1 VYTGEVEM
9 ATKTKSAVLVPRDA
23 RGRVKALDEM
33 SDPERDALF
42 RAMNDRITSTG
53 GKVATVARWLG
64 VDRRTLKKWMGSPE
78 LQDFIDRN
86 DDVRYLRLFASPIED
101 IEKFFC
107 ATTDNVAI
115 VNVKVRWLYRLLAA
129 SGLVERYSQH
139 ARKRVEKIE
148 TGSRI
153 ADDSH

>member
-1 VYTGEVEM
+1 M
-9 ATKTKSAVLVPRDA
+9 PTKTKSAVLVPRDT

-33 SDPERDALF
+33 SAPEREGLF

-64 VDRRTLKKWMGSPE
+64 VDRRTLKKWIESPD

-86 DDVRYLRLFASPIED
+86 DDERYLRLFASPIED

-107 ATTDNVAI
+107 ATTGNVAI

-129 SGLVERYSQH
+129 SGLVERYSRH
-139 ARKRVEKIE
+139 VRTRVAK
-148 TGSRI
+148 TNTRPRT
-153 ADDSH
+153 DDSP